1 MSEADA
7 LLWPESWLDFFVKN
21 GRFEAGDWPF
31 PETYT
36 DAADRQL
43 AMLVLWDKG
52 AGLFPRAAAAGDG
65 DAPGTGAHEAA
76 AAGGASGWEAEGD
89 RENKGGGRELGP
101 EAEVDKTGAGAAR
114 DSGGRAGSDGSSTT
128 DRGGDNSSTTG
139 SDGDTGGAAGAETPA
154 DLPAEDPCPP
164 RWAEL
169 WEELVRGSREAAL
182 PEACLL
188 ARRYRLAIPAER
200 MPALAKR
207 ALRDPEMAVLL
218 WPLWGERGR
227 RFLSATAAYG
237 ELLLDAPGLWR
248 RGKTKA
254 RLAFLLWQH
263 RRDAEAAAELL
274 AGEREGGAFFT
285 KAKALLTRDRRRHP
299 GEEGLRAFDE
309 AARRML
315 TAGPGLEQR
324 EDYEALVS
332 EGPPYWSAAHA
343 RAFGAAVHKA
353 LQEDRRIFHDKKK
366 RRYERLLDIAAY
378 AVDPKLAGWFDGE
391 LAAYAGAY
399 GGSEA
404 VSAFLDTLSFRNK
417 MWKICQ
423 SASSR
428 R

>member
-21 GRFEAGDWPF
+21 GRFVADDCPF
-31 PETYT
+31 PETYS
-36 DAADRQL
+36 DAPDRQL
-43 AMLVLWDKG
+43 ALLVLWDKG
-52 AGLFPRAAAAGDG
+52 AGLFPRATAAG
-65 DAPGTGAHEAA
+65 
-76 AAGGASGWEAEGD
+76 
-89 RENKGGGRELGP
+89 
-101 EAEVDKTGAGAAR
+101 
-114 DSGGRAGSDGSSTT
+114 
-128 DRGGDNSSTTG
+128 
-139 SDGDTGGAAGAETPA
+139 DGDTGGAAGADPPA
-154 DLPAEDPCPP
+154 GLPAEDPCPP

-169 WEELVRGSREAAL
+169 WEELVRGCREAAL

-200 MPALAKR
+200 LPALAKR

-299 GEEGLRAFDE
+299 GEEGLRAFD
-309 AARRML
+309 
-315 TAGPGLEQR
+315 
-324 EDYEALVS
+324 
-332 EGPPYWSAAHA
+332 
-343 RAFGAAVHKA
+343 
-353 LQEDRRIFHDKKK
+353 
-366 RRYERLLDIAAY
+366 
-378 AVDPKLAGWFDGE
+378 
-391 LAAYAGAY
+391 
-399 GGSEA
+399 
-404 VSAFLDTLSFRNK
+404 
-417 MWKICQ
+417 
-423 SASSR
+423 
-428 R
+428 